1 MSLVTSLFLDGNKL
15 NELLSSSLVARRISR
30 HSHSHSSY
38 ASCHRQQAQRVLL
51 GLGATFAVT

>member
-15 NELLSSSLVARRISR
+15 NSLLSLSLVARRISR
-30 HSHSHSSY
+30 HSHSSY